1 MRNLLHGLKSDESL
15 MLAYQRGD
23 SSAFESLYLRHKDS
37 VFAFLYRNCQESALV
52 EELAQDAWT
61 SIIRRVES
69 YQPTAKFR
77 TYLFSVAHNKLV
89 DHWRRNKNRVNDI
102 DIDEIGSHQHAEQG
116 SASDDYEPEA
126 SLAKHQQKQTLLGAM
141 ALLPNEQRDVFL
153 LREEGF
159 SQEQISEITGV
170 GRETVKSRLRYAGQH
185 LKTAMETQLINNG
198 TVVSSAAI
206 SGARP

>member
-1 MRNLLHGLKSDESL
+1 

-37 VFAFLYRNCQESALV
+37 LFAFLYRNCPESALV

-61 SIIRRVES
+61 SIIRRVGS
-69 YQPTAKFR
+69 YQPSAKFR

-89 DHWRRNKNRVNDI
+89 DHWRRSKNRMNDVRAGVRA
-102 DIDEIGSHQHAEQG
+102 DVRADVDTDEIGSHPPPVYENTGFDTGPEGSLIQHE
-116 SASDDYEPEA
+116 
-126 SLAKHQQKQTLLGAM
+126 QKQTLTGAL

-159 SQEQISEITGV
+159 TQEQIAEITGV
-170 GRETVKSRLRYAGQH
+170 GRETVKSRLRYAGNH
-185 LKTAMETQLINNG
+185 LRTVMEKQLADTGTAI
-198 TVVSSAAI
+198 SATAI
-206 SGARP
+206 SGAKS